1 MIRIRYRDLA
11 PGLHGK
17 VERCA
22 RGVTVYLLPG
32 LTGKQ
37 RKAVLRRLRQEAS
50 RGCGPGLPTPQ
61 LAVAL
66 GADWIRTNLKNTA
79 AVVRLHPAGSLLP
92 AAWYAAVPQRLR
104 GRSPARA
111 PGRARPRGRGPVP
124 VRHKVRRDADRAWP
138 KTAHRPGPR
147 DFAW

>member
-50 RGCGPGLPTPQ
+50 RGCGPGLPNLGTQILNPEVCALLNVAVKVGG
-61 LAVAL
+61 LAL
-66 GADWIRTNLKNTA
+66 PLTA
-79 AVVRLHPAGSLLP
+79 PTCTVS
-92 AAWYAAVPQRLR
+92 
-104 GRSPARA
+104 
-111 PGRARPRGRGPVP
+111 
-124 VRHKVRRDADRAWP
+124 
-138 KTAHRPGPR
+138 
-147 DFAW
+147 